1 MIWLEVAAGAVVLVV
16 VVLGGMIALGYYSMS
31 KDDPGGDK

>member
-16 VVLGGMIALGYYSMS
+16 VVFVGMIALGYYSMS
-31 KDDPGGDK
+31 KDDPRGDK